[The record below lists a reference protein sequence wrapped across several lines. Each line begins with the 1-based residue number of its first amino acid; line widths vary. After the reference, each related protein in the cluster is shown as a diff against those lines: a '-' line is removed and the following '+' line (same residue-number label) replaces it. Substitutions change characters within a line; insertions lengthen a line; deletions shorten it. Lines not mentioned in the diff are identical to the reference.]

1 MLSEFAYAQI
11 SEAIERKAAYEGVEV
26 IKVDPAYTSLI
37 GKLKYVR
44 DKGMSVHPV
53 SYTHLDVY
61 KRQHLYPSRTQ
72 KLSTLTVTIAG
83 LAPVKITSCQVIDPS
98 LGLFFVLGS
107 LNMKKTRLYLPC
119 FFLYNI
125 RNSLKSE

>member
-44 DKGMSVHPV
+44 DKGMSVH
-53 SYTHLDVY
+53 
-61 KRQHLYPSRTQ
+61 
-72 KLSTLTVTIAG
+72 LSLIH
-83 LAPVKITSCQVIDPS
+83 I
-98 LGLFFVLGS
+98 
-107 LNMKKTRLYLPC
+107 
-119 FFLYNI
+119 
-125 RNSLKSE
+125 